1 LPSSRFNLV
10 SAIFLALLTGG
21 CQSVRVQHPLT
32 ATTGGNEPR
41 QQLDFWHG
49 LADRP
54 VVCNDEAFH
63 GLLLFFDGTDPA
75 TAYAQRVATL
85 QNRKMLP
92 GGFDAHGDEAV
103 TRGTLAVALVRG
115 LKIGGGWALTLLGPT
130 PRYATRELV
139 YRGVYPASSS
149 WQTLTGNELVGIMGK
164 AEDFQRGDLEGQPA
178 VDIAV
183 PEQGVSGAGRAR

>member
-1 LPSSRFNLV
+1 LRSERTPIFV
-10 SAIFLALLTGG
+10 AITVLALMSG
-21 CQSVRVQHPLT
+21 CQAVRVQQPLT
-32 ATTGGNEPR
+32 NTTGGSSSR

-63 GLLLFFDGTDPA
+63 GLLLFFDGSDPA
-75 TAYAQRVATL
+75 ATYAARVEAL
-85 QNRKMLP
+85 RSRKMLP
-92 GGFDAHGDEAV
+92 AGFDAPGDEAV
-103 TRGTLAVALVRG
+103 SRGTLAIALVRG
-115 LKIGGGWALTLLGPT
+115 LKMEGGWALTLLGPT

-139 YRGVYPASSS
+139 YRGVYPASSP

-164 AEDFQRGDLEGQPA
+164 AEDFQRGDLDGQPA

-183 PEQGVSGAGRAR
+183 ADHAVSGAGRAR

>member
-1 LPSSRFNLV
+1 VRVHQP
-10 SAIFLALLTGG
+10 LTG
-21 CQSVRVQHPLT
+21 
-32 ATTGGNEPR
+32 TTGGSEPR

-63 GLLLFFDGTDPA
+63 GLLLFFDGADPA
-75 TAYAQRVATL
+75 TTYSQRVEIL
-85 QNRKMLP
+85 RKRKMLP
-92 GGFDAHGDEAV
+92 GGFNAPSDEAV

-115 LKIGGGWALTLLGPT
+115 LNVDGGWALMLLGPT

-139 YRGVYPASSS
+139 YRGVYPASSP

>member
-1 LPSSRFNLV
+1 ML
-10 SAIFLALLTGG
+10 LASVASG
-21 CQSVRVQHPLT
+21 CQSVRVQQPLT
-32 ATTGGNEPR
+32 TTTGGNEPR

-63 GLLLFFDGTDPA
+63 GLLLFFDGNDPA
-75 TAYAQRVATL
+75 TTYPQRIEAL
-85 QNRKMLP
+85 RARKMLP
-92 GGFDAHGDEAV
+92 GNFKAPADEAV

-115 LKIGGGWALTLLGPT
+115 LKINGGWALTVLGPL

-139 YRGVYPASSS
+139 YRGVYPASSP

-164 AEDFQRGDLEGQPA
+164 AEDFQRGELEGQPA